1 MCVDLCSP
9 NVAVPQ
15 QLLNNAKIC
24 SASEHVRCKTV
35 TKRVWV
41 DVTQACPLGNRRHGE
56 QDSADR
62 LGSFDKER
70 TVYASNSLKGFEE
83 NEIVRPAK

>member
-1 MCVDLCSP
+1 MRKTTGTRKSP
-9 NVAVPQ
+9 
-15 QLLNNAKIC
+15 
-24 SASEHVRCKTV
+24 SRASEQMAHRAFG
-35 TKRVWV
+35 
-41 DVTQACPLGNRRHGE
+41 TQACPLGNRRHGE